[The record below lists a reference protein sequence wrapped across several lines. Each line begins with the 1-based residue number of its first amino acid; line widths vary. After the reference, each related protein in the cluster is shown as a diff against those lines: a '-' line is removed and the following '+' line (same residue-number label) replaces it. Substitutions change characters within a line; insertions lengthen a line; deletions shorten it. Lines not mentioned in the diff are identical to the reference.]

1 MNSSNQLSN
10 IRNLCI
16 VQARMSSSRL
26 PGKVLAPLYNST
38 VIDLLL
44 NRLAKSSL
52 IDEIIVATSNH
63 TTDDILAN
71 HLLNTK
77 VHRGDLFDVRSRYIE
92 LCSAYQPKNI
102 IRITADC
109 PLICWELVDEVI
121 VFHEEGSAKYTAN
134 CNFNAFPKGF
144 DVEIF
149 DAEVLMHED
158 FQTDNDYE
166 REHVTPWMYTSGRLN
181 VANYEFSSWPAQTN
195 FNFSVDTRR
204 DLTFLQNLGEKF
216 PMESLTFKEIWNHIT
231 NL

>member
-1 MNSSNQLSN
+1 MNSSSQLPN

-44 NRLAKSSL
+44 SRLAKSML
-52 IDEIIVATSNH
+52 IDEIIVATSNQR
-63 TTDDILAN
+63 TDDKLAN
-71 HLLNTK
+71 HLFSTK

-92 LCSAYQPKNI
+92 LCSEYLPKNI

-109 PLICWELVDEVI
+109 PLICWELVDKVI
-121 VFHEEGSAKYTAN
+121 AFHEEGSAEYTAN

-149 DAEVLMHED
+149 NAEVLMRED

-166 REHVTPWMYTSGRLN
+166 KEHVTPWMYTSGRLK
-181 VANYEFSSWPAQTN
+181 VANYEFSPLPARKN

-216 PMESLTFKEIWNHIT
+216 PVESLTFEEIWNHIT
-231 NL
+231 IL